1 MQQVASDTAHDPEKC
16 EAVFGQDH
24 AQNKGLASAVFA
36 AQSTFRKVMDATAR
50 PGSIHT
56 IGSVAGAPAPLAQ
69 AAAAIALALFDHDT
83 PVWMDAPLV
92 ASDAV
97 TSWLRFNT
105 GCPIVAD
112 SGQCA
117 FALVADTAAL
127 PPLET
132 FALGTPDY
140 PDRSTT
146 LILRVPTLTGGPK
159 LTLSG
164 PGIRGTASLRAGG
177 LPEDFMARS
186 AANRALFPRGVDL
199 LLVAGHDIAA
209 LPRTTLVA
217 RA

>member
-1 MQQVASDTAHDPEKC
+1 MQQVVTDIS
-16 EAVFGQDH
+16 
-24 AQNKGLASAVFA
+24 SAVFA

-50 PGSIHT
+50 PGSVHT
-56 IGSVAGAPAPLAQ
+56 IASAAETPPSLAP

-83 PVWMDAPLV
+83 PVWMDAPLAASEAV
-92 ASDAV
+92 AA
-97 TSWLRFNT
+97 WLRFNT
-105 GCPIVAD
+105 GCPIGAD

-117 FALVADTAAL
+117 FALITDTAAL

-146 LILRVPTLTGGPK
+146 LILQVPTLTGGPR

-164 PGIRGTASLRAGG
+164 PGIRGTASLRPGG
-177 LPEDFMARS
+177 LPEDFIARS

-209 LPRTTLVA
+209 LPRTTIVA